1 MYMICCNEKVISFCI
16 CIQKKKKKNIGMDS
30 IPFIVSIHYF
40 VHISQ
45 LIICFKRRYLC
56 TNLQRKTTYDINYK
70 KNSLLTKFSL
80 LLLRKKNT
88 FLQHIFPF
96 GDPSNLYLQNIVY
109 FLIVKSFKCLVIY
122 VFVDC
127 LNRPLN

>member
-1 MYMICCNEKVISFCI
+1 
-16 CIQKKKKKNIGMDS
+16 MDS

-45 LIICFKRRYLC
+45 LIICFKIIYLC

-70 KNSLLTKFSL
+70 KKSLLTKFSL
-80 LLLRKKNT
+80 LLLRRNKNT

-96 GDPSNLYLQNIVY
+96 GDPSNLNLQNIVI
-109 FLIVKSFKCLVIY
+109 FELLKV
-122 VFVDC
+122 
-127 LNRPLN
+127 